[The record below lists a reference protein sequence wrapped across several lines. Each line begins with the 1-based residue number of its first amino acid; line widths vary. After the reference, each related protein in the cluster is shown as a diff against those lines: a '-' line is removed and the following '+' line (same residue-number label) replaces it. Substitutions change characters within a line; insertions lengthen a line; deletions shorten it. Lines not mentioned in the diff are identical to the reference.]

1 MKPLPISLQSETQ
14 PPSCGCGST
23 CHAPGAS
30 ATDDTLRADSVREGL
45 LLHIPAMDCPAEESE
60 IRRAVEHVEAI
71 GGLRFDLSARTLRI
85 DAPEDALP
93 TIIDAIRKAGFATE
107 LVKPGTPVGKDRD
120 GIPRG
125 IAVLAMALA
134 LALGAELLAYLMPQ
148 VLLLT
153 RQSNRF

>member
-1 MKPLPISLQSETQ
+1 
-14 PPSCGCGST
+14 
-23 CHAPGAS
+23 
-30 ATDDTLRADSVREGL
+30 
-45 LLHIPAMDCPAEESE
+45 MDCPAEESE
-60 IRRAVEHVEAI
+60 IRRAVEHIEAI

-107 LVKPGTPVGKDRD
+107 LVKPGTPAGKDRD

-134 LALGAELLAYLMPQ
+134 LALVQ
-148 VLLLT
+148 SSWLT
-153 RQSNRF
+153 